1 MNRKM
6 HFVRPTFL
14 SNLPFILVLI
24 CAFASGC
31 ASLSTIPQPPSHR
44 SLSDLHV
51 ITSQGSSI
59 HFQEGSWQLTLS
71 GITGKA
77 EVTEN
82 ASIRFVDTTLAYQ
95 QVASAESTKEDPWT
109 KLLLTILGVLI
120 VIGLAGV
127 VLYAAFRATER

>member
-6 HFVRPTFL
+6 HFVRLTFL
-14 SNLPFILVLI
+14 SYLSFLLILI

-31 ASLSTIPQPPSHR
+31 VSLSTIPQPPSHR
-44 SLSDLHV
+44 PLSDLHV
-51 ITSQGSSI
+51 ITTQGSSI
-59 HFQEGSWQLTLS
+59 HFQEGSWRLTLS
-71 GITGKA
+71 GITGTA

-82 ASIRFVDTTLAYQ
+82 ASIRIVDTTIAYQ
-95 QVASAESTKEDPWT
+95 QVASTESTKEDPWT

-120 VIGLAGV
+120 VIGLAGI